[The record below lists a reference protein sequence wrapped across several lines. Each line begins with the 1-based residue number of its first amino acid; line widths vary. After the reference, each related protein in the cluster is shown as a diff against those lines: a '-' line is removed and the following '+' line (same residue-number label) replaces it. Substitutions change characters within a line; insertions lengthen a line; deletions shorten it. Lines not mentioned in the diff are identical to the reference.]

1 MRYDLLLQSLVPG
14 TPFDGP
20 RIEAL
25 LVARGAKSLPGG
37 GHVWPLD
44 KGDVEVHPLREGGQ
58 WVATELRV
66 PLSDRDGLVREVV
79 AKGAELAKEGEVRF
93 FDPQLGRELSVQDE
107 QSVVDQYQRT
117 ARYASEMLGLAS
129 AMPMPSPT
137 QNEGF
142 QPTTKWVLGVLAFF
156 FVLYQ
161 VVSWMSAQL
170 NGE

>member
-14 TPFDGP
+14 TPFDGA
-20 RIEAL
+20 RLESL
-25 LVARGAKSLPGG
+25 LVARGARALPGG

-66 PLSDRDGLVREVV
+66 PLSDRDGLVRDVV
-79 AKGAELAKEGEVRF
+79 VKAAELAKEGEVRF
-93 FDPQLGRELSVQDE
+93 FDPQLGRELSAQDE
-107 QSVVDQYQRT
+107 QLVADQYQRT
-117 ARYASEMLGLAS
+117 ARYAGEMLGLAS

-137 QNEGF
+137 ENTGF
-142 QPTTKWVLGVLAFF
+142 QPTTRWVLGVGAFF
-156 FVLYQ
+156 FVLYLL
-161 VVSWMSAQL
+161 VNWMSAQL